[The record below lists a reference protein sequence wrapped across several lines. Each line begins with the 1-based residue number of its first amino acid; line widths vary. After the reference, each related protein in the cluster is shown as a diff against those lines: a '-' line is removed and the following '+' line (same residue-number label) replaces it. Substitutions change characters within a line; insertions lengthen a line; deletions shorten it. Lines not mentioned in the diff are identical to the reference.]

1 MRIIKV
7 NEPVAIYL
15 NHKIIP
21 LFSKEGE
28 GRFGSLNS
36 RRNEIIKVNETAAI
50 YLNLKTT
57 PLFSKEGKGDLA
69 VLIHEEIR

>member
-1 MRIIKV
+1 LR
-7 NEPVAIYL
+7 
-15 NHKIIP
+15 
-21 LFSKEGE
+21 
-28 GRFGSLNS
+28 
-36 RRNEIIKVNETAAI
+36 IIKVNETAAI